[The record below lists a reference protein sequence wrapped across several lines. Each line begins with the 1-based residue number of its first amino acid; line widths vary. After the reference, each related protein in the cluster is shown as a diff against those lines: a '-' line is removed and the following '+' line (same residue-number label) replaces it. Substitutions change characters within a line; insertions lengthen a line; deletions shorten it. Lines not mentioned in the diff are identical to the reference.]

1 MCHKTQKHSAMCCAE
16 TPVVPHIMAEKPVN
30 QREVFEPA
38 DNYIG
43 KDEQQT
49 IENDMADT
57 PFKKL
62 GMIVS

>member
-1 MCHKTQKHSAMCCAE
+1 
-16 TPVVPHIMAEKPVN
+16 MAEKPVN

-38 DNYIG
+38 DKSIG

-62 GMIVS
+62 GMIASISNLFLGLE